1 MTIGG
6 THVIKILLVFL
17 FLTCFFFF
25 YYRESQPKTQ
35 RVEGNLFPSFMPGNG
50 VFSCHFST
58 ESIFVTKLIVGKSLQ
73 CQPYDGIN
81 DFSAYLLF
89 LSNNNQSWGCK
100 KQRGFF
106 GVLGIAIWVNL
117 RVFQGRE
124 RVRGLSKLK
133 PQIVRVGWQ
142 ELWLILGLSRW
153 SSG

>member
-89 LSNNNQSWGCK
+89 LSNNNQS
-100 KQRGFF
+100 
-106 GVLGIAIWVNL
+106 
-117 RVFQGRE
+117 
-124 RVRGLSKLK
+124 
-133 PQIVRVGWQ
+133 
-142 ELWLILGLSRW
+142 
-153 SSG
+153 

>member
-6 THVIKILLVFL
+6 IHVIKILLAFL

-25 YYRESQPKTQ
+25 FYFRESQSKAQ
-35 RVEGNLFPSFMPGNG
+35 RVEGNLFPFLMPGNG

-89 LSNNNQSWGCK
+89 LSNNNQY
-100 KQRGFF
+100 
-106 GVLGIAIWVNL
+106 
-117 RVFQGRE
+117 
-124 RVRGLSKLK
+124 
-133 PQIVRVGWQ
+133 
-142 ELWLILGLSRW
+142 
-153 SSG
+153 